1 MNSTHIDKIIV
12 KIAELIKQEY
22 NPFEFKEKYAQ
33 YLEYQPTEIGKFID
47 DLTEK
52 AQKISITL
60 LTNHIEK
67 DALLDLVADS
77 HFPVLVFYHN
87 QENVPVPLL
96 IYNNYKDVVQ
106 CFDFGQDKYI
116 KIDDLEHIIPN
127 LVIYEDAPDAQ
138 LNGCAVFI
146 TAFPL
151 KHLME
156 DYFESTGEK
165 IKKLTPGRRLWRL
178 LFNERKDIVYIYIYA
193 VIVGIVNLSLPL
205 GIQAAVSQIS
215 GGMFFSSVIVLI
227 ALVILGILV
236 GGGLQVMQITLVE
249 VLQQRVF
256 AKASFELAYRI
267 TKVKMEALLKYH
279 PPELMNRF
287 FDVVNIQKGL
297 PKLFVDITGAL
308 LQIFFGLLLLS
319 LYHPFFLIFAIL
331 LVGIVAAIFYVTG
344 PRGLKTSIMESKY
357 KYKIAHWLEELAR
370 TVDSFKLAGNTNLPI
385 QKMDDLVNSYLY
397 YRKNHFKVLLTQF
410 ANIVAFKTLIT
421 GGLLILGTILVV
433 NRQITLG
440 QFVASEVIII
450 LVVGAVEKLVL
461 SIEVIYDLL
470 TSIDKIAYITDLP
483 LERKGGLRINL
494 DNEKNGLA
502 IHVKNL
508 QYKYP
513 GNSDYTIKGLD
524 FVIQP
529 GESIC
534 IAGAND
540 SGKHTLMKILTGV
553 LDSYEG
559 AITINKVSLRDINLA
574 SLRNKI
580 NKNLSQDEIFYGT
593 ILDNITMGRKH
604 ITYQDVIWAIEN
616 VGLSDQINAL
626 PEGLYT
632 VIGASGKKLSGSVMA
647 KLILARSVA
656 SKPKLLIIND
666 FSEHITKKEKL
677 QILNFLQ
684 DKHNGWTLIVLSIAD
699 DPLLFSSCDRVIA
712 MSKGTIAAQGTYEE
726 LVHNETFQKL
736 IFKGKD

>member
-1 MNSTHIDKIIV
+1 MNSTHIDKIII
-12 KIAELIKQEY
+12 KIAELIKHEY

-67 DALLDLVADS
+67 EALLDLVADS
-77 HFPVLVFYHN
+77 HFPVLVFYYN
-87 QENVPVPLL
+87 QEKVPIPLL
-96 IYNNYKDVVQ
+96 IYNNYKDAVQ
-106 CFDFGQDKYI
+106 CFDFGKDKYI

-127 LVIYEDAPDAQ
+127 LIIYEDAPDAQ

-156 DYFESTGEK
+156 DYFESTGEN

-227 ALVILGILV
+227 ALVVLGILV

-267 TKVKMEALLKYH
+267 TKVKMESLLKYH

-331 LVGIVAAIFYVTG
+331 LVGIVTAIFYVTG

-397 YRKNHFKVLLTQF
+397 YRKSHFKVLLTQF

-421 GGLLILGTILVV
+421 GGLLILGTVLVV

-470 TSIDKIAYITDLP
+470 TSIDKISYITDLP

-494 DNEKNGLA
+494 DTEKDGLA
-502 IHVKNL
+502 IRVNNL
-508 QYKYP
+508 KYKYP
-513 GNSDYTIKGLD
+513 DNSDYTIKGLD
-524 FVIQP
+524 FDIYP

-559 AITINKVSLRDINLA
+559 VITINKISLRDINLA

-593 ILDNITMGRKH
+593 ILDNITMGRKQ

-616 VGLSDQINAL
+616 VGLSDQINSLA
-626 PEGLYT
+626 EGLYT

-666 FSEHITKKEKL
+666 FSEHISKKEKL

-684 DKHNGWTLIVLSIAD
+684 DKQNGWTLIVLSIAD

-712 MSKGTIAAQGTYEE
+712 MSKGTIAVQGKYEE
-726 LVHNETFQKL
+726 LIHNETFQKL
-736 IFKGKD
+736 TFKGKD